1 MVEDESGEGG
11 GGLMLRKVAGVCGS
25 SWCSWSE
32 SGCGESGF
40 MVGGG
45 VSLDLSAVIV
55 CCLTDVVVEEGY
67 SLLFEDEAQSCKHE
81 VEVQRVCWALWRG
94 LWVVFYVDACCV
106 AGF

>member
-1 MVEDESGEGG
+1 MTFNVQSTYTRQRYDHLERTHCQLGINEIGIINGDVCLKIGVLVNDCQPVKDSGEGGG

-45 VSLDLSAVIV
+45 G
-55 CCLTDVVVEEGY
+55 CL
-67 SLLFEDEAQSCKHE
+67 
-81 VEVQRVCWALWRG
+81 WI
-94 LWVVFYVDACCV
+94 
-106 AGF
+106 

>member
-1 MVEDESGEGG
+1 MVAVGAVGVSLDVGRVGSWWGG
-11 GGLMLRKVAGVCGS
+11 GGL
-25 SWCSWSE
+25 
-32 SGCGESGF
+32 
-40 MVGGG
+40 
-45 VSLDLSAVIV
+45 SLDLSAVIV

-106 AGF
+106 TGC